1 MAKGQQRANKEI
13 KKPRQDKRVVVPAS
27 AIIPLKSSTPPK
39 K

>member
-13 KKPRQDKRVVVPAS
+13 KKPKQDKRVVVPAN